1 MFFSLE
7 TVTKIIRN
15 VNSEDENVSQYNSPI
30 LYAIL
35 ASVPLVISEDENIV
49 AGLPLY
55 NFHY

>member
-49 AGLPLY
+49 AGFTALLK
-55 NFHY
+55 